1 MQAVIEFIIKN
12 SLPEG
17 TEFSVVESQDEM
29 GTVFTLNIPDE
40 LRGQIIGKGG
50 RNIKAIRDVVSII
63 ARRNG
68 TRVYIKIAD

>member
-1 MQAVIEFIIKN
+1 MQQVIEFIIQN
-12 SLPEG
+12 TLPEG

-29 GTVFTLNIPDE
+29 GTVFNLHIPDE
-40 LRGQIIGKGG
+40 LRGQIIGKAG

-68 TRVYIKIAD
+68 QRVYLKIAD

>member
-1 MQAVIEFIIKN
+1 MQTVIEYILKN
-12 SLPEG
+12 ALPEG
-17 TEFSVVESQDEM
+17 TDFSVVESQDEM
-29 GTVFTLNIPDE
+29 GKVFTLNIPDD

-68 TRVYIKIAD
+68 ERVYLKIAD